1 MRVEKDRGR
10 ATLMGEIERRQ
21 HWQEVYSRRTE
32 NEVSWFQ
39 ERPEISL
46 DLISRS
52 GVRKHEFVIDVGG
65 GASPLVDFLLAE
77 GFTNVTVLDIAEPA
91 LATAKARLGEKARA
105 VNWIVADITA
115 WTPPRR
121 YRLWHD
127 RAVLHFLTAAEDRAA
142 YRNTLLAALDPGGT
156 AIIST
161 FALDGPERCS
171 GLPVVRYS
179 GETLAAE
186 ISESFR
192 LIETASQDHRTPA
205 GAIQRFQFSRLQ
217 RI

>member
-1 MRVEKDRGR
+1 
-10 ATLMGEIERRQ
+10 MGELERRN
-21 HWQEVYSRRTE
+21 HWQEVYAKRAE

-39 ERPEISL
+39 ERPETSF
-46 DLISRS
+46 DLIARSR
-52 GVRKHEFVIDVGG
+52 VPKTAPVIDIGA
-65 GASPLVDFLLAE
+65 GASRLIDLLLAD
-77 GFTNVTVLDIAEPA
+77 GFTDVSVLDIAESA
-91 LATAKARLGEKARA
+91 LAKARARLGERAKA
-105 VNWIVADITA
+105 VNWIIADITA

-127 RAVLHFLTAAEDRAA
+127 RAVLHFLMLAQDRAA
-142 YRNTLLAALDPGGT
+142 YRNTLLAALEPGGS

-171 GLPVVRYS
+171 GLPVMRYS
-179 GETLAAE
+179 GDSLAGE
-186 ISESFR
+186 LGGEFR
-192 LIETASQDHRTPA
+192 LIEAVSEDHRTPA

>member
-1 MRVEKDRGR
+1 
-10 ATLMGEIERRQ
+10 MGELERRQ
-21 HWQEVYSRRTE
+21 HWQEVYAKRAE

-46 DLISRS
+46 DLIAKS
-52 GVRKHEFVIDVGG
+52 GVAKSAPVIDIGA
-65 GASPLVDFLLAE
+65 GASRLIDLLIAG
-77 GFTNVTVLDIAEPA
+77 GFSDVSVLDIAESA
-91 LATAKARLGEKARA
+91 LAKTRARLGERARA

-127 RAVLHFLTAAEDRAA
+127 RAVLHFLTAVEDRAA
-142 YRNTLLAALDPGGT
+142 YRKTLIAALEPGGS

-171 GLPVVRYS
+171 GLPVMRYS

-186 ISESFR
+186 LGGEFR
-192 LIETASQDHRTPA
+192 LIETVSEDHRTPA